1 MTTYTVSSKAARK
14 AYELAEDQI
23 RSDLS
28 VGAVEAYIDGDSAIE
43 YLGQLIAIHQ
53 GTSGNAVIVDTKVGD
68 RLQYIVDRLVE
79 LNVEK
84 VAEENAR

>member
-1 MTTYTVSSKAARK
+1 MLITSPKYQAAL
-14 AYELAEDQI
+14 AAAEDQI
-23 RSDLS
+23 RRDLR
-28 VGAVEAYIDGDSAIE
+28 VGAVDPYIDGDSAIE
-43 YLGQLIAIHQ
+43 YLGQIIAIHQ

-84 VAEENAR
+84 VAEENAK